1 MIKRITALLLV
12 VFTVII
18 TASSSFSVLALS
30 QGDVNGDG
38 KVSASDYLMLKRY
51 VLGSVDLSSSQ
62 LSRGDMDGDGDVDK
76 IDYIRLKRTVLGTL
90 NSSLAVP
97 QTEVI
102 SYGKSYTTSIS
113 ASGTYPDTYKMEL
126 TDGAFATAASYTN
139 EAFCGYTEA
148 VSVVVDL
155 GSDGVNIRAF
165 EVSYLSVNEAG
176 ILPPGGITVYGSA
189 NNSTWTQIA
198 YGTAPAT
205 ATGKVEKLKMQISSA
220 VDYRYIKFTITKRSA
235 WIFIDEVMVYG
246 EVAPESVIKD
256 TDYYAADT
264 LSDSTRAGYISSV
277 ASGVAFNPDL
287 GTTLVSKGKSY
298 TMDCAGYDTRCGYSS
313 SLLTN
318 GATTGTSYASE
329 GWVGIKATR
338 ASSITVNLGSV
349 QSDLCTFGLYC
360 YNLET
365 ASVLLPD
372 YVDISVSS
380 NNYTYYTIGRAYAP
394 ATDSDNQAYVISLNT
409 LIKARYVRF
418 TFPAVDGYVW
428 VEEAAVYA
436 NRHSGEK
443 IYGNFEMPLT
453 EIPSYWSSTDED
465 YYTEQNLISGLCPE
479 IRSYVDLA
487 YNQNNFKY
495 NGLETSKILT
505 DGKKTESIDTVTDP
519 WFGFYGGEG
528 RTMFFDL
535 GALSSVSGYSLR
547 LLHRSDWA
555 IYIPSYI
562 CVYLSDNG
570 QDWYM
575 VAAENPVDSPNNSI
589 LLFEGEFGQPYR
601 ARYVMFDFDV
611 DTHVYM
617 DEIVINGT
625 KNIKGAMKLE
635 SSGIISRPVDFDYG
649 FDNSSEKIG
658 GAEDVC
664 LFYFNT
670 GTYNYNTVL
679 PYVAY
684 LDDNGNIVDTMF
696 DSFLFL
702 PGVGELPS
710 GGKPWSTNYASDWT
724 YLMNQMF
731 ASGRNFDALEKAA
744 GKVKDFLNK
753 PDYTLKLFVTIP
765 HMDTSLTNFGDIDG
779 DGVSENLTNINTRVY
794 VSTYYAQMIMD
805 KFESKAYENIEL
817 CGFYWFHEEI
827 QGTDATTAKAV
838 NAGFDDLG
846 MPLFWIPWYCAP
858 GYNTWK
864 TNGFDV
870 CCMQPNYAFN
880 DVDESRLKDCADIA
894 ESYGMCIEI
903 EIHEDARTDDRA
915 FKKYME
921 YLAGGVKYGYMD
933 NAIHMYYQSFNTI
946 GSMWDSESDKYGLI
960 YDYTYQFIKGALD
973 IKPESVDSM
982 TFSAKYETPYYDTVN
997 PEKTDGKIFKVSQ
1010 SPAHGALA
1018 FDQNG
1023 NFVYYPNKGFR
1034 GTDTFTYQISNYLG
1048 WSEPCTI
1055 TITIE

>member
-1 MIKRITALLLV
+1 MMKKITALLLV
-12 VFTVII
+12 VFTVLFSV
-18 TASSSFSVLALS
+18 SSALPVLALS
-30 QGDVNGDG
+30 QGDINGDG
-38 KVSASDYLMLKRY
+38 NISASDYLMLKRY

-62 LSRGDMDGDGDVDK
+62 KSRGDMDGDGDVDK

-90 NSSLAVP
+90 DSSLATP

-102 SYGKSYTTSIS
+102 SYGKSYTTTVS
-113 ASGTYPDTYKMEL
+113 ASTSYADTYGMEL
-126 TDGAFATAASYTN
+126 TDGAFASAASYTN
-139 EAFCGYTEA
+139 EAFSGYSENF
-148 VSVVVDL
+148 SVIIDL

-176 ILPPGGITVYGSA
+176 ILPPGGITVYGST
-189 NNSTWTQIA
+189 NNSSWTQLVS
-198 YGTAPAT
+198 GTASGT
-205 ATGKVEKLKMQISSA
+205 ATGKVEKLKMETSGA
-220 VDYRYIKFTITKRSA
+220 VDYRYIKFTIARRTY
-235 WIFIDEVMVYG
+235 WVFIDEVMVYA
-246 EVAPESVIKD
+246 EVSSEAVTAN

-264 LSDSTRAGYISSV
+264 ISDSTRAGYISSV
-277 ASGVAFNPDL
+277 SSGTAFDPDL
-287 GTTLVSKGKSY
+287 GMTLVSESKSY
-298 TMDCAGYDTRCGYSS
+298 TIDCAGYDTRCGYSS
-313 SLLTN
+313 SLLTD

-329 GWVGIKATR
+329 GWVGIN
-338 ASSITVNLGSV
+338 ASRTSSVTVNLGSV
-349 QSDLCTFGLYC
+349 QSDLCAFGLYC
-360 YNLET
+360 YNLST
-365 ASVLLPD
+365 ASVVLPD

-394 ATDSDNQAYVISLNT
+394 ATDSSNQAFVISLNT
-409 LIKARYVRF
+409 LIKARYVKF
-418 TFPAVDGYVW
+418 TFPAVEGYVW
-428 VEEAAVYA
+428 IEEAAVYA

-443 IYGNFEMPLT
+443 IYGYFEMPLT

-465 YYTEQNLISGLCPE
+465 YYIQQNLIANLCPE
-479 IRSYVDLA
+479 IRSYFDVE
-487 YNQNNFKY
+487 YNESNFKY
-495 NGLETSKILT
+495 NGLETSTMLT
-505 DGKKTESIDTVTDP
+505 DGMTTDGINTNDDP
-519 WFGFYGGEG
+519 WFGFYGGSG
-528 RTMFFDL
+528 RTMFFDF
-535 GALSSVSGYSLR
+535 GAISSVTDYSLR
-547 LLHRSDWA
+547 VLQRTSWG
-555 IYIPSYI
+555 IYVPSYI
-562 CVYLSDNG
+562 GVYLSDNG
-570 QDWYM
+570 KDWYK
-575 VAAENPVDSPNNSI
+575 VALETPVASSDNSI
-589 LLFEGEFGQPYR
+589 MLIEGEFDQSYR
-601 ARYVMFDFDV
+601 ARYIMFEFDV
-611 DTHVYM
+611 DTHVFM
-617 DEIVINGT
+617 DEIIVNGT
-625 KNIKGAMKLE
+625 KNIKNAKKLE
-635 SSGIISRPVDFDYG
+635 SSGISSQAIDFGYG
-649 FDNSSEKIG
+649 YDNSSEKIG

-670 GTYNYNTVL
+670 GTYDYNTVL

-710 GGKPWSTNYASDWT
+710 GGRPWSTNYASDWT
-724 YLMNQMF
+724 YLMNEMF

-744 GKVKDFLNK
+744 GKVKDYLNK

-765 HMDTSLTNFGDIDG
+765 HMDTSLSDFGDIDG
-779 DGVSENLTNINTRVY
+779 DGDSENLTNLNNRVY

-805 KFESKAYENIEL
+805 KFESKGYDNIEL

-827 QGTDATTAKAV
+827 QGDDATTAKYV
-838 NAGFDDLG
+838 NASFDDLG

-894 ESYGMCIEI
+894 QSYGMCIEI

-933 NAIHMYYQSFNTI
+933 NSIHMYYQTFDTI
-946 GSMWDSESDKYGLI
+946 GSMWDSESEKYGLI

-973 IKPESVDSM
+973 IKPESVDAM
-982 TFSAKYETPYYDTVN
+982 AFSAEYETPYHNTVN
-997 PEKTDGKIFKVSQ
+997 TENTEAKIFKVSQ
-1010 SPAHGALA
+1010 SPAHGSLA

-1023 NFVYYPNKGFR
+1023 NFVYYPNKEFK
-1034 GTDTFTYQISNYLG
+1034 GTDTFTYQIGNYLG

-1055 TITIE
+1055 TITVE